1 MQITKSNDTTFV
13 NNLAFPLAIEAHA
26 RMDETMAV
34 TMAVSE
40 VFARSLCRKQTVHN
54 SNTGS
59 FGFIQFMQN
68 TKQIVLFQHHNCVCK
83 IWRVHWQ

>member
-1 MQITKSNDTTFV
+1 MRITKSNDTTFV

-34 TMAVSE
+34 TMAVSD

-54 SNTGS
+54 SNKLWIHSIHAKHST
-59 FGFIQFMQN
+59 I
-68 TKQIVLFQHHNCVCK
+68 CVVSTSQL
-83 IWRVHWQ
+83 RL